1 MTPQEYEKIAEALQ
15 ENGYKKYAGS
25 LSNEDF
31 YWCKGFEYQE
41 DEDGDKSSSYQVLYL
56 IWDNRKYKAPENSLF
71 RVQMRVLISEDRR
84 TDLVRGHETGDNIKE
99 NETIAQSF
107 YEWAK
112 KKKSYDKDRN

>member
-1 MTPQEYEKIAEALQ
+1 MAPQEYKKFAEALQ

-41 DEDGDKSSSYQVLYL
+41 DEDGDKQSSYQVLYL
-56 IWDNRKYKAPENSLF
+56 IWDMRRYKGIPENSHF
-71 RVQMRVLISEDRR
+71 GVQMRVLISEDRR
-84 TDLVRGHETGDNIKE
+84 TDLVRSHAGSDDIKK

-112 KKKSYDKDRN
+112 NNLEL

>member
-1 MTPQEYEKIAEALQ
+1 MTPQEYKKFAEALQ
-15 ENGYKKYAGS
+15 ENGYKKYAGR

-41 DEDGDKSSSYQVLYL
+41 DEDGDKRSSYQVLYQV
-56 IWDNRKYKAPENSLF
+56 WDMRKYESIPKNSKF
-71 RVQMRVLISEDRR
+71 GVQMRVLISENRR
-84 TDLVRGHETGDNIKE
+84 TDLVRCHEIGNDIKV

-112 KKKSYDKDRN
+112 NNLEL

>member
-1 MTPQEYEKIAEALQ
+1 MTPQEYEKFAVALQ

-31 YWCKGFEYQE
+31 YWCKGFKYQE
-41 DEDGDKSSSYQVLYL
+41 DEDGDKRFSYQVLYS
-56 IWDNRKYKAPENSLF
+56 IWDMRKYKLPEISSF
-71 RVQMRVLISEDRR
+71 GVSMRVLISENKR
-84 TDLVRGHETGDNIKE
+84 TDLVRCHETGDNIKQ

-112 KKKSYDKDRN
+112 NNLEL

>member
-1 MTPQEYEKIAEALQ
+1 MTPQEYEKFAEALQ

-31 YWCKGFEYQE
+31 YWCKGFLHQE
-41 DEDGDKSSSYQVLYL
+41 DEDGDKQSRYQVLYL
-56 IWDNRKYKAPENSLF
+56 IWDMRKYKLPDNNYF
-71 RVQMRVLISEDRR
+71 GVQMRVLISENRR
-84 TDLVRGHETGDNIKE
+84 TDLVRSHETGENIKE

-112 KKKSYDKDRN
+112 KNLEL